1 MGFVVVMNSEVCPL
15 EVKHLFIS
23 PGHDFKGR
31 HGESRRENEVED
43 RDEVELVA
51 GSGIVGDRYFDF
63 KEDFKGQIT
72 FFDEAVWREV
82 CAEFALP
89 DLGASEFRRNAV
101 VSGVDLNALIGRRFS
116 VGELEFTG
124 SEEAKPCYW
133 MDEACAPG
141 VEEFL
146 RGKGGL
152 RCRIVKGGTLA
163 KGICEL
169 RDLGEIR

>member
-1 MGFVVVMNSEVCPL
+1 MNSEVHSL
-15 EVKHLFIS
+15 EVKHLFVS
-23 PGHDFKGR
+23 HGHDFKGR
-31 HGESRRENEVED
+31 HGEKRLENEIED
-43 RDEVELVA
+43 HDEVELVA

-63 KEDFKGQIT
+63 EEDYKGQIT

-82 CAEFALP
+82 CEKFAVP
-89 DLGASEFRRNAV
+89 DLAVSEFRRNAV

-116 VGELEFTG
+116 LGDLEFTG

-133 MDEACAPG
+133 MDQACAPG

-152 RCRIVKGGTLA
+152 RCRITKSGKLA

-169 RDLGEIR
+169 RDLGEVQ

>member
-1 MGFVVVMNSEVCPL
+1 MKSDVHSL
-15 EVKHLFIS
+15 EVKNLFVS

-31 HGESRRENEVED
+31 HGESRREHDIED
-43 RDEVELVA
+43 REEVELVA
-51 GSGIVGDRYFDF
+51 GSGIVGDRYFNYKPDY
-63 KEDFKGQIT
+63 KGQLT
-72 FFDEAVWREV
+72 FFDEAVWQEI
-82 CAEFALP
+82 CEKFALP
-89 DLGASEFRRNAV
+89 ELEVSTFRRNAV
-101 VSGVDLNALIGRRFS
+101 VSGLDLNELIGQRFS
-116 VGELEFTG
+116 IGELEFTG

-133 MDEACAPG
+133 MDEACKPG

-169 RDLGEIR
+169 RVLGQSQ